1 MERTDINSPAF
12 ERAGLLAS
20 ALIGVVCGAT
30 LTPLMAQPSSQIPL
44 FIISLIFAAI
54 GGCTFAAR
62 RYIHAAN
69 RTSAALTGGSAT
81 LAMQLDTREGFA
93 LSIFALIYGA
103 AMTVLTRLRHP
114 TARSAEAA
122 TREIKWL
129 RDTID
134 CALTGNPKF
143 SLDWVSETDVAD
155 NMQYA
160 STGLNA
166 SARLSNFAGRSPAEL
181 RGLPFDCLLAEGRPA
196 AGRDR
201 LLMTS
206 KTQQAQLD
214 SLRTLQFLEDVIMVV
229 RPPLN
234 TILGFAEILQSPAA
248 RDLAEDERRT
258 YHQLMLDCSRQLSA
272 FIADVGDMARIDAN
286 HFHLIEQEVD
296 AAELTEIAM
305 KFCGAM
311 AEEAD
316 AVVIVNVIENVEL
329 RCDAAR
335 VRRVLVS
342 LVTRAAKAGRS
353 GSSVNVSFVRRHDG
367 GLDILVTDQGPV
379 LSSDDIAQAF
389 EPSLHEPGMEGLS
402 LPIARRIAL
411 LHGGSL
417 TMEPAPGGGMSACLS
432 LPSNRVSWKSGDA
445 FETPRAA

>member
-1 MERTDINSPAF
+1 MKGTDVNSPAL
-12 ERAGLLAS
+12 EHAGLLAL
-20 ALIGVVCGAT
+20 ALIGVACAAM
-30 LTPLMAQPSSQIPL
+30 LTPLMAQPSPKIPL
-44 FIISLIFAAI
+44 LIICLIFAAI
-54 GGCTFAAR
+54 GGCTFAAPR
-62 RYIHAAN
+62 HTRTAN
-69 RTSAALTGGSAT
+69 HISAALTGGSAT
-81 LAMQLDTREGFA
+81 FAIELDMWEGFA
-93 LSIFALIYGA
+93 LSIFALVYGA
-103 AMTVLTRLRHP
+103 GMIGLMRLRHHG
-114 TARSAEAA
+114 ARSAAAA
-122 TREIKWL
+122 TPEIKRL
-129 RDTID
+129 Q
-134 CALTGNPKF
+134 
-143 SLDWVSETDVAD
+143 V
-155 NMQYA
+155 A
-160 STGLNA
+160 STD
-166 SARLSNFAGRSPAEL
+166 LSNVAGRSPVEL
-181 RGLPFDCLLAEGRPA
+181 RGLPFDCLLAERQV
-196 AGRDR
+196 DR
-201 LLMTS
+201 RLTDAS
-206 KTQQAQLD
+206 QQAQLD
-214 SLRTLQFLEDVIMVV
+214 SFRTLQFLEDVILVV

-248 RDLAEDERRT
+248 RDLAEDERRI

-305 KFCGAM
+305 KSCGAVV
-311 AEEAD
+311 EEAD
-316 AVVIVNVIENVEL
+316 AVVIANVIENVEL